1 MNTLVKMKCWNPST
15 ALRAILLVTTAMA
28 ILQPVQAQQD
38 TTRSYQ
44 LSLEECIQ
52 YALVNQPAVQNARLS
67 REASREKIRE
77 STGKLL
83 PHANI
88 TGSFTDNLKL
98 QTSVIPDFAGN
109 PDNKIPVQFGTKYA
123 SAVAGQVNQT
133 IINSDYFLG
142 LKAAK
147 VYDELSV
154 RDLQRTAIDTRVQ
167 VSNAYFNVLV
177 SRESIRLVDAN
188 IVRLQKTLKDT
199 RARYDQGVSERIDVD
214 RIQVSFNNAETQRAN
229 LERLQQYS
237 LDVLKFNMG
246 MPLQSGLELKENVKS
261 FAATTQEMPDS
272 QLYNIQDRPEYHIQ
286 RVQVEL
292 NRLDLKS
299 KRLGIVPSLSAFINY
314 GVNWFAPQFSDLYKT
329 GYGNSAMGLTLNFPI
344 FTGTERIHQVAQSRI
359 ALKQSENDLTNLSQQ
374 IQLEVRNA
382 YTDYQNNTTSLRTQ
396 EKNMALTQGVYDRVV
411 LKFDQ
416 GVSTSLD
423 VISADN
429 ELKQAQ
435 SDYINALLDTLISKV
450 KLDQAMG
457 KIKVQ

>member
-1 MNTLVKMKCWNPST
+1 MNTLVKMKCWNPSS
-15 ALRAILLVTTAMA
+15 ALRAILLVTSTMA
-28 ILQPVQAQQD
+28 SLQPVQAQQD
-38 TTRSYQ
+38 TARSYQ
-44 LSLEECIQ
+44 FSLEECIQ
-52 YALVNQPAVQNARLS
+52 FALANQPAVQNARLS
-67 REASREKIRE
+67 REASRERIKE
-77 STGKLL
+77 NTGKLL

-98 QTSVIPDFAGN
+98 QTSLIPDLTGN

-123 SAVAGQVNQT
+123 SAVSGQVNQT

-154 RDLQRTAIDTRVQ
+154 RDLERTAIDTRVQ

-188 IVRLQKTLKDT
+188 IIRLQKTLKDT

-214 RIQVSFNNAETQRAN
+214 RMQVSFNNAETQRAN

-246 MPLQSGLELKENVKS
+246 MPLQSTLELEENVKS
-261 FAATTQEMPDS
+261 FAAVQQMPDS

-299 KRLGIVPSLSAFINY
+299 KRLGIVPTLSAYINY
-314 GVNWFAPQFSDLYKT
+314 GINWFAPQFSDLYKT
-329 GYGNSAMGLTLNFPI
+329 GYGNSAVGLSLNFPI

-359 ALKQSENDLTNLSQQ
+359 VLKQSENDLANLSQQ

-382 YTDYQNNTTSLRTQ
+382 YTDYQNNTASLINQ

-416 GVSTSLD
+416 GVSSSLD
-423 VISADN
+423 VVSADN

-457 KIKVQ
+457 KIKAQ

>member
-38 TTRSYQ
+38 TARPYQ
-44 LSLEECIQ
+44 FSLEECIQ
-52 YALVNQPAVQNARLS
+52 YALANQPTVQNARLS
-67 REASREKIRE
+67 REASRERIRE

-88 TGSFTDNLKL
+88 SGSFTDNLKL
-98 QTSVIPDFAGN
+98 QTSVIPDFSN
-109 PDNKIPVQFGTKYA
+109 PTGPKIPVQFGTKYA
-123 SAVAGQVNQT
+123 SAVSGQVNQT

-154 RDLQRTAIDTRVQ
+154 RDLERTAIDARVQ

-188 IVRLQKTLKDT
+188 IIRLQKTLKDT
-199 RARYDQGVSERIDVD
+199 RARYDEGVSERIDVD

-246 MPLQSGLELKENVKS
+246 MPLQSTLELKEDVKS
-261 FAATTQEMPDS
+261 FAGIQEMPDS
-272 QLYNIQDRPEYHIQ
+272 QQYNIQDRPEYHMQ

-292 NRLDLKS
+292 NKLDLKS

-359 ALKQSENDLTNLSQQ
+359 VLKQSENDLANLSQQ

-416 GVSTSLD
+416 GVSSSLD
-423 VISADN
+423 VVSADN

-450 KLDQAMG
+450 RLDQAMG
-457 KIKVQ
+457 KIKAQ

>member
-1 MNTLVKMKCWNPST
+1 MNTLVNMKSWNPST

-28 ILQPVQAQQD
+28 VLQPAQAQQD
-38 TTRSYQ
+38 TARSYQ
-44 LSLEECIQ
+44 FSLEECIQ
-52 YALVNQPAVQNARLS
+52 YALVNQPKVQNARLS

-98 QTSVIPDFAGN
+98 QTSVIPDFAN
-109 PDNKIPVQFGTKYA
+109 DPNNKIPVQFGTKYA
-123 SAVAGQVNQT
+123 SAVTGQVNQT
-133 IINSDYFLG
+133 ILNSDYFLG

-154 RDLQRTAIDTRVQ
+154 RGLERTAIDTRVQ

-188 IVRLQKTLKDT
+188 ILRLQKTLKDT
-199 RARYDQGVSERIDVD
+199 RARYDEGVSERIDVD
-214 RIQVSFNNAETQRAN
+214 RMQVSFNNAETQRAN

-246 MPLQSGLELKENVKS
+246 MPLQSTLELEEDVKS
-261 FAATTQEMPDS
+261 FAGIREMPDS
-272 QLYNIQDRPEYHIQ
+272 QQYNFQDRPEYHMQ

-299 KRLGIVPSLSAFINY
+299 KRLGIVPTLSAFINY

-359 ALKQSENDLTNLSQQ
+359 TLRQSENDLTNLSQQ
-374 IQLEVRNA
+374 IQLEVRDA
-382 YTDYQNNTTSLRTQ
+382 YTNYKNNTTSLLTQ

-416 GVSTSLD
+416 GVSSSLD
-423 VISADN
+423 VVSADN